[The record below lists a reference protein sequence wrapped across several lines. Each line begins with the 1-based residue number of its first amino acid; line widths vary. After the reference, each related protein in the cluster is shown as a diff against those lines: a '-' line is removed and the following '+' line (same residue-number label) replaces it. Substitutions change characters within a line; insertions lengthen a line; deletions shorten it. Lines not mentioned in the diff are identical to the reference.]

1 MSSIWTIE
9 NVDKARN
16 LAASGLSAAMIADQM
31 GDGFTRNA
39 VVGIGHRKGFHFLGM
54 NKKQGKPKPKPNR
67 VTKALMQCESIP
79 SEPDPPRQRLTFAEL
94 QANSCR
100 YPHGDPQKPGFSFCG
115 KNKIDG
121 IPYCRQCAALCYEP
135 RP

>member
-1 MSSIWTIE
+1 MSSIWTLE

-31 GDGFTRNA
+31 GDGFTRNS

-54 NKKQGKPKPKPNR
+54 NNKQGKPKPNR

-79 SEPDPPRQRLTFAEL
+79 SEPDPPMSRVTFLEL
-94 QANSCR
+94 EERMCR
-100 YPHGDPQKPGFSFCG
+100 FPYGDPQKPGFSFCG
-115 KNKIDG
+115 KTKLEG
-121 IPYCRQCAALCYEP
+121 IPYCRRCAALCYEP